1 MRGAEPRGRMSR
13 RLPVALLAA
22 ALLVVVPAR
31 AQAQSPT
38 GGVEFPVAPPTPPTP
53 PTPPA
58 VAGATVGQDGL
69 AVAPAVAPAPVVAL
83 IAAANRIAKLP
94 YRYGGGH
101 RRLVDTAYDC
111 SGSVSFALNGAGLL
125 AAPLDST
132 GLSRWGRAGRGTWVS
147 VYANRGHAYLVVAG
161 LRFDT
166 SGATRAGSRWQAA
179 PRSSKGFRV
188 RHPQGL

>member
-1 MRGAEPRGRMSR
+1 MSR
-13 RLPVALLAA
+13 RLPSALLAA
-22 ALLVVVPAR
+22 VLLLVVPAR
-31 AQAQSPT
+31 AQAQPPT
-38 GGVEFPVAPPTPPTP
+38 GGVEFPAAAPSPPAPPAP
-53 PTPPA
+53 
-58 VAGATVGQDGL
+58 AGATVGPDGL
-69 AVAPAVAPAPVVAL
+69 AVAPAGAPAPIVAL
-83 IAAANRIAKLP
+83 ITAANRIAKLP

-132 GLSRWGRAGRGTWVS
+132 GLSRWARAGRGTWIS

-166 SGATRAGSRWQAA
+166 SGATRAGSRWQVV
-179 PRSSKGFRV
+179 PRASKGFRV
-188 RHPQGL
+188 RHPPGL